1 MAKKEDKREILK
13 IAVNYI
19 RLLKEHD
26 VKVKK
31 AYLYGSYVRGN
42 FYSDSDIDVAVIL
55 DMDKGDMFEEH
66 LRLMKLRRK
75 IDTRIEPHVFS
86 LKDFEKKIPFIKEIL
101 RERIEIKV

>member
-42 FYSDSDIDVAVIL
+42 FYSDSDIDVAVI
-55 DMDKGDMFEEH
+55 
-66 LRLMKLRRK
+66 
-75 IDTRIEPHVFS
+75 
-86 LKDFEKKIPFIKEIL
+86 
-101 RERIEIKV
+101 